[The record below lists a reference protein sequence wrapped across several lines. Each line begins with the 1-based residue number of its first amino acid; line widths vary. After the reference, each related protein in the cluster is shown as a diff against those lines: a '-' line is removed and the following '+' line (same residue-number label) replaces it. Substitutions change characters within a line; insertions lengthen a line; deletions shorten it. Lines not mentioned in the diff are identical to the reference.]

1 MCHFQFPHQP
11 NATKE
16 TQGQGPCLCLRCI
29 VNVRHRLRK
38 RPWQGRPDAWFILGY
53 EIQTQTWAENPVCT
67 CRCWPS
73 PQEARRRVYLLYAH
87 THTCLCLCACAPPV
101 VCVVDVGVH
110 ACIYSTRIRTRG
122 THIIHTNAKAKGT
135 HTALAGFAALIFG
148 YSGQISPDP
157 GFSNPGRGRST
168 LRNPRGIRGRSTPLE
183 LGSGRVGS
191 LAA

>member
-1 MCHFQFPHQP
+1 MNLEHTYIYVIYICIAIQHMHFSQYH
-11 NATKE
+11 
-16 TQGQGPCLCLRCI
+16 
-29 VNVRHRLRK
+29 
-38 RPWQGRPDAWFILGY
+38 FIS
-53 EIQTQTWAENPVCT
+53 IA
-67 CRCWPS
+67 
-73 PQEARRRVYLLYAH
+73 YAYIYYTHTH
-87 THTCLCLCACAPPV
+87 THTCLCLCACAPV
-101 VCVVDVGVH
+101 VCVVDAGVH

-135 HTALAGFAALIFG
+135 RTALAGFAALIFG